1 MKKWVGAVLAAV
13 LLLAAGYWVFR
24 SGRKPSALMN
34 DQEIQVTKGDL
45 QSKILSTGVVQPENR
60 LEIKAPIPGRVDKV
74 LVDEGYNVKKGQ
86 VLAIMSSTERA
97 ALLDVARSKGPGELK
112 KWEDYY
118 QAAPIMAAIGGTVIL
133 RNVQPGQTVTSSD
146 TLLVMSDRLTVK
158 AQVDETDI
166 AEIVLKQ
173 DAHIVLDAYPDR
185 PVDAHVDQVAF
196 DATTVNNVTT
206 YVVDVLPDKAPPF
219 MRSGMTANVTFFV
232 ESREGVLRVP
242 NSAIQLK
249 DGRSYARMRPSRKGG
264 EPELREVKTGLND
277 GKLTE
282 ILSGLSEGDTVLIP
296 QLKSEGDTVSKSPA
310 NPLNPLMGGGR
321 RPH

>member
-1 MKKWVGAVLAAV
+1 MIGAVLAAV
-13 LLLAAGYWVFR
+13 VLLAAGYWVFR
-24 SGRKPSALMN
+24 SRQKPSALMN
-34 DQEIQVTKGDL
+34 YQEIRVTKGDL

-60 LEIKAPIPGRVDKV
+60 LEIKAPIPGRVEKV

-97 ALLDVARSKGPGELK
+97 ALLDVARSKGPEELK

-166 AEIVLKQ
+166 AQIVLKQ
-173 DAHIVLDAYPDR
+173 DAHITLDAYPDK
-185 PVDAHVDQVAF
+185 PVDAHVDQIAF

-219 MRSGMTANVTFFV
+219 MRSGMTANITFFV
-232 ESREGVLRVP
+232 ESREGVLRIP
-242 NSAIQLK
+242 SSAIQFN
-249 DGRSYARMRPSRKGG
+249 DGRSYAQTGPIRKGG
-264 EPELREVKTGLND
+264 EPGLREVKTGLND

-296 QLKSEGDTVSKSPA
+296 QLKSDEAAASKSPA